1 MKENRKRFY
10 LQYTFLAALIFGGIS
25 LIFLAYGK
33 SMIWNSDGLK
43 QHYISLA
50 YYGRYLRTILRNI
63 FVTHTFEIPM

>member
-50 YYGRYLRTILRNI
+50 YYGRYLRTI
-63 FVTHTFEIPM
+63 P